1 MLFPYIVK
9 PKSIRVDTQARG
21 EAAQRRQDL
30 ALEKQ
35 RTYSTVENQI
45 DNVKNSKNKV
55 NDEEGASR
63 ECCNI
68 VEESQPQE
76 PSTAFEDRT
85 ARKKDGQDE
94 AVLGPEPDT
103 ESEREEIVDDT
114 AEYPGHHD
122 TNTALSSK
130 EKGEQLDVGQ
140 VESRSS
146 DAGSVIEQGT

>member
-1 MLFPYIVK
+1 MR
-9 PKSIRVDTQARG
+9 SD
-21 EAAQRRQDL
+21 AAQRRQDL

-45 DNVKNSKNKV
+45 DNVKNSKKKV

-68 VEESQPQE
+68 VEEPQPQE
-76 PSTAFEDRT
+76 PSTAIEDRT
-85 ARKKDGQDE
+85 RKEDQDE

-103 ESEREEIVDDT
+103 ESEREEIVGDT
-114 AEYPGHHD
+114 AGYPGHRD
-122 TNTALSSK
+122 TNTSLSSK
-130 EKGEQLDVGQ
+130 GKGEQPDVGQ

-146 DAGSVIEQGT
+146 ARSVTEQGT